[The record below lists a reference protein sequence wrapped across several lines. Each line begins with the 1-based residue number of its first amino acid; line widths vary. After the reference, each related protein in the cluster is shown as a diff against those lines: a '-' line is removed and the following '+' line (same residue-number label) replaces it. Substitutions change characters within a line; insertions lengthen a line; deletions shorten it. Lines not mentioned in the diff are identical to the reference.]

1 MLDGQALVITVHGVN
16 CCSDG
21 ESVCELLLAN
31 NQLSGS
37 IPSSF
42 GSLSDLTGLYVSGNQ
57 LSGSIPSSFGSLS
70 SLKYVELDNNRL
82 SGSIPSS
89 IG

>member
-1 MLDGQALVITVHGVN
+1 
-16 CCSDG
+16 
-21 ESVCELLLAN
+21 
-31 NQLSGS
+31 
-37 IPSSF
+37 
-42 GSLSDLTGLYVSGNQ
+42 VSGNQ
-57 LSGSIPSSFGSLS
+57 LSGSLPSSFGSLS